1 MKICTI
7 VGARPQF
14 IKAAALSRALR
25 QKHNEILI
33 HTGQH
38 YDRNMS
44 DVFFDELEIPKPDYN
59 LGVTGQTH
67 GRMTG
72 HMLIA
77 AEDVLL
83 AEKPQ
88 LVLVYGDT
96 NTTLAG
102 ALSAVKLQIPVAH
115 VEAGCRTYDKNSPE
129 EINRII
135 VDRISSLL
143 FCATQTALDALIIE
157 NSGKGTYFT
166 GDLMYDAALYYG
178 DKIMNINHEILS
190 FDNQSARIP
199 EQFNLLT
206 CHRQENT
213 ETDDN
218 LLQILDA
225 MNALDC
231 PTVYPVHPRNRE
243 RAQRLCANNLFNN
256 IVLVQ
261 PVGYL
266 TSLFL
271 IRSAAKV
278 VTDSGGVQ
286 REAYFF
292 KKQCITVMDYIQWPE
307 TLVGNIN
314 QMTKPRK
321 DDILGKLRVDPDF
334 SKHANQ
340 FGDGH
345 SAEKIVKIINEYT
358 L

>member
-14 IKAAALSRALR
+14 IKASALSRVLR
-25 QKHNEILI
+25 QQHDEILI

-44 DVFFDELEIPKPDYN
+44 DVFFEELEIPKPDYN
-59 LGVTGQTH
+59 LGVSGLTH
-67 GRMTG
+67 GKMTG
-72 HMLIA
+72 TMLIA
-77 AEDVLL
+77 VEDVLL
-83 AEKPQ
+83 TEKPQ

-102 ALSAVKLQIPVAH
+102 ALAAVKLQIPVAH
-115 VEAGCRTYDKNSPE
+115 VEAGCRTYDLNSPE
-129 EINRII
+129 EINRIL
-135 VDRISSLL
+135 VDRISLLL
-143 FCATQTALDALIIE
+143 FCATQTALATLIEE
-157 NSGKGTYFT
+157 NSSKGAYFT
-166 GDLMYDAALYYG
+166 GDLMYDSSLYYG
-178 DKIMNINHEILS
+178 DNAMKSNHELLS
-190 FDNQSARIP
+190 FCNQRVEIP
-199 EQFNLLT
+199 KQFYLLT

-218 LLQILDA
+218 LLQILAA
-225 MNALDC
+225 MNELDY
-231 PTVYPVHPRNRE
+231 PTVYPVHPRNRD
-243 RAQRLCANNLFNN
+243 RAHRLCAENLFKN

-292 KKQCITVMDYIQWPE
+292 KKQCITVMDHVAWPE
-307 TLVGNIN
+307 TLEGKIN

-321 DDILGKLRVDPDF
+321 DDIFGKLRVDPDF
-334 SKHANQ
+334 SKQESQ

-345 SAEKIVKIINEYT
+345 SAEKIVKIINEYM